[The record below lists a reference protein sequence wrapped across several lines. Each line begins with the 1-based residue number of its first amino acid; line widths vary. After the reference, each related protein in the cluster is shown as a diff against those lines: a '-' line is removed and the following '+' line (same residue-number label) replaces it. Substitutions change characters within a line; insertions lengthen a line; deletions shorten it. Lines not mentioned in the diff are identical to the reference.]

1 MNKSAKA
8 EVAKT
13 KEEAY
18 KKLYAEMERN
28 GPKMIYKLGK
38 TRKRRTKAIDRIT
51 FIKDKDDRILSKDED
66 IK

>member
-8 EVAKT
+8 EVAKI

-28 GPKMIYKLGK
+28 GPKMIYTLGK

-51 FIKDKDDRILSKDED
+51 FIKDKDDKILSKDED